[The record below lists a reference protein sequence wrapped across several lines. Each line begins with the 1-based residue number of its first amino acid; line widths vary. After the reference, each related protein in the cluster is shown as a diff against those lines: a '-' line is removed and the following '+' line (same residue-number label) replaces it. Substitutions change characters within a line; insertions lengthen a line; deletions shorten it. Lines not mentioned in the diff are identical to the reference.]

1 MILLFIWTGSLIA
14 QVRLVLRRTIVSSCG
29 GCFNNLSR
37 SYHDQGQSLLH
48 VHIGSK
54 TGFSEGRNKSD
65 SLVAALLM
73 NNNYTKPTVLWKG
86 NCAKHKHMTNL
97 SSSTLFSF
105 YPKHIN
111 ASPDHWEFL
120 VSYILTDLSSFYQS
134 GLVKIIFKEK
144 DWNQGK
150 THSQLFS
157 NFQSPSKWIQS

>member
-1 MILLFIWTGSLIA
+1 M
-14 QVRLVLRRTIVSSCG
+14 RLVLRRTIVGSCG

-48 VHIGSK
+48 VHVGSK

-65 SLVAALLM
+65 SLVTAHLM

-86 NCAKHKHMTNL
+86 NCAKHKYMTNL
-97 SSSTLFSF
+97 SSSTLSSF

-134 GLVKIIFKEK
+134 GLVKIIFRSRRKIGIKEK
-144 DWNQGK
+144 HTLSFFLIFNLLANEYN
-150 THSQLFS
+150 HNAHINL
-157 NFQSPSKWIQS
+157 